1 MGGYLATY
9 TNQYKHLVTQ
19 REFSGSEVRS
29 LNAPALMT
37 FTTSMWFAT
46 SEEHSY
52 STVKLVNTASESL
65 KLAILARFW
74 LPTSA
79 LNNFTREQ
87 PLFQSFALN

>member
-1 MGGYLATY
+1 MPY

-19 REFSGSEVRS
+19 REFSGTEARS

-37 FTTSMWFAT
+37 FTTSMWLAT
-46 SEEHSY
+46 SEEHSC
-52 STVKLVNTASESL
+52 STVKLVNSASEPL
-65 KLAILARFW
+65 KLAIVARFW

-87 PLFQSFALN
+87 PLFQLFASN